1 MKYWFIIWLGI
12 GSHLAVAQS
21 ISFKSID
28 SLASNANYAEAI
40 QQVDRLLANATTP
53 SNDILLKNKKA
64 ELLLSQGNVN
74 EAEAILKNLT
84 TSDRFLEAVVLSTRG
99 KLSLTKG
106 RFDLA
111 KENLEAALN
120 LFTESQQSNST
131 EATQCLASL
140 ASYYVATGKYNQAEE
155 YETAA
160 LQLKRKV
167 KGENSEE
174 VAASYNNLGLIY
186 LASDPDKAIEYY
198 EKALSTYQKIHDAN
212 HPKMAIANTN
222 LGIAYNQLKLFG
234 DAINYFEAAKKIW
247 EKIYPNGHPNQ
258 SIVLRNLG
266 RAYALQKNPKAAI
279 EYYKQAITIYQKAYE
294 SKHPDLASAYNE
306 LGAIYLRQNDY
317 DEAINHFQRALIAN
331 SPSFQSE
338 DIKQNPNGIEFYN
351 PSVLVYSL
359 NLKAQA
365 LEEKYLGKTLKLED
379 LKIALNCLYSSDS
392 LIDEIRHQSSDENDK
407 LALGSRAA
415 EVYED
420 GVRIAMIISENV
432 LRPQP
437 YLEKAFYFAEKSKS
451 AVLQE
456 SIADAQAKSFSGIPA
471 ALLEEEKTIKSTIA
485 FITQKLAQKPS
496 EQELQQLRKQLF
508 DANAL
513 YRSFIA
519 RLEKDY
525 PNYFNLKFSQPTL
538 KVSDIQRSISN
549 ETAVLSYFIAEKNN
563 KLYLF
568 QITTKSL
575 KAKIISLPPNLE
587 RTIKGFTNGIL
598 YSEFNT
604 YQKSANILSPVLLP
618 SLPSSIKEL
627 IIIPTGKLS
636 TLPFEA
642 LTTSRIKGSDFSQV
656 EYAVR
661 RYAIG
666 YEFSSSLL
674 IQKKETAEVPNPSIF
689 LCAPVRFDI
698 ETGLSELPGTQQE
711 VNTIA
716 SLFQGRNKSVLFA
729 DANEVTIKS
738 PEVSSYQYLHFAT
751 HGIVDEVNPE
761 SSRIFLS
768 AFAKEDGNLYAGEIY
783 NLNLNA
789 QLTVLSACQTG
800 LGKVSK
806 GEGVI
811 GLSRALVYAGSKN
824 IIVSFWSVADEST
837 SLLMTDFY
845 TLLLKQKNP
854 SFKRALQQ
862 SKLKMIESGKYAA
875 PFYWAPFVL
884 IGK

>member
-1 MKYWFIIWLGI
+1 MKYFSFFLVWICCH
-12 GSHLAVAQS
+12 SVSAQI

-28 SLASNANYAEAI
+28 SLASSANYTQAMNE
-40 QQVDRLLANATTP
+40 VDRLLSKSPTP
-53 SNDILLKNKKA
+53 TNEILLKNKKA
-64 ELLLSQGNVN
+64 ELQLAQGNIN
-74 EAEAILKNLT
+74 GAESILKSIS
-84 TSDRFLEAVVLSTRG
+84 TSDQFLEAVLSSTGG
-99 KLSLTKG
+99 KLNLTKG

-111 KENLEAALN
+111 KENLETALS
-120 LFTESQQSNST
+120 LFIASHQENSP
-131 EATQCLASL
+131 EAIQCLASL

-155 YETAA
+155 FETAA

-167 KGENSEE
+167 KGESSEE

-186 LASDPDKAIEYY
+186 LASNPDKAIEYY
-198 EKALSTYQKIHDAN
+198 EKALNTYQKIHDAN

-234 DAINYFEAAKKIW
+234 DAINYFETAKKIW
-247 EKIYPNGHPNQ
+247 EKIYPSGHPNL

-279 EYYKQAITIYQKAYE
+279 DYYKQAIAIYQKAYE
-294 SKHPDLASAYNE
+294 SKHPDLASTYNE
-306 LGAIYLRQNDY
+306 LGAIYLGQNNY
-317 DEAINHFQRALIAN
+317 DDAIAYFQRALIAN
-331 SPSFQSE
+331 SPSFNSE
-338 DIKQNPNGIEFYN
+338 ELNRNPSGTEFYN

-379 LKIALNCLYSSDS
+379 LKMALNCLYSSDS
-392 LIDEIRHQSSDENDK
+392 LIDEIRHQSTDENDK

-437 YLEKAFYFAEKSKS
+437 YVEKAFYFAEKSKS

-471 ALLEEEKTIKSTIA
+471 ALLEEEKIIKSTIA
-485 FITQKLAQKPS
+485 LVTQKLAQKPS
-496 EQELQQLRKQLF
+496 EQEIQQLRRQLF
-508 DANAL
+508 EANAS
-513 YRSFIA
+513 YRLFTS
-519 RLEKDY
+519 RLEKEY
-525 PNYFNLKFSQPTL
+525 PNYFNLKFSQPTINM
-538 KVSDIQRSISN
+538 SEIQRVISPS
-549 ETAVLSYFIAEKNN
+549 TAVLSYFIAEKNN
-563 KLYLF
+563 RLYLF
-568 QITTKSL
+568 QITHKGIKVKT
-575 KAKIISLPPNLE
+575 ISLPANID

-598 YSEFNT
+598 YSEINT
-604 YQKSANILSPVLLP
+604 YQKSANILSPLLLP
-618 SLPSSIKEL
+618 SLPASIREL
-627 IIIPTGKLS
+627 IIIPTGKLG

-642 LTTSRIKGSDFSQV
+642 LSTARIKGGDFPQV
-656 EYAVR
+656 PYAIQ

-674 IQKKETAEVPNPSIF
+674 IQKREIAESASPSIF
-689 LCAPVRFDI
+689 LCAPVKFD
-698 ETGLSELPGTQQE
+698 EQTGLSELPGTQQE

-716 SLFQGRNKSVLFA
+716 NLFQGRNKSVLFA

-738 PEVSSYQYLHFAT
+738 PDLASYQYLHFAT
-751 HGIVDEVNPE
+751 HGIVDEINPE
-761 SSRIFLS
+761 SSKIFLNAS
-768 AFAKEDGNLYAGEIY
+768 AREDGNLYAGEIY

-789 QLTVLSACQTG
+789 HLTVLSACQTG

-811 GLSRALVYAGSKN
+811 GLSRALVYAGSRN

-837 SLLMTDFY
+837 SELMTDFY
-845 TLLLKQKNP
+845 TVLLRQKNP
-854 SFKRALQQ
+854 NFKQALQQ
-862 SKLKMIESGKYAA
+862 SKLKMIEGGKYAA

>member
-1 MKYWFIIWLGI
+1 MKYCLIFLLGI
-12 GSHLAVAQS
+12 SSHLVVAQT
-21 ISFKSID
+21 ISFRSID

-40 QQVDRLLANATTP
+40 QQVDQLLSNSNIP
-53 SNDILLKNKKA
+53 SNAILLKNKKA
-64 ELLLSQGNVN
+64 ELLLLQGNVN
-74 EAEAILKNLT
+74 EAESLLANMNV
-84 TSDRFLEAVVLSTRG
+84 SDRFLEAVVLSTRG
-99 KLSLTKG
+99 KLNLTKG

-111 KENLEAALN
+111 KENLETALK
-120 LFTESQQSNST
+120 LFTETQQNNST
-131 EATQCLASL
+131 EAIQCLASL
-140 ASYYVATGKYNQAEE
+140 ASYCVATGKYNQAEE

-198 EKALSTYQKIHDAN
+198 EKALNTYQKIHDAN

-279 EYYKQAITIYQKAYE
+279 EYYKQAIAIYQKAYAN
-294 SKHPDLASAYNE
+294 KHPDLASTYNE
-306 LGAIYLRQNDY
+306 IGAIYLGQNNY
-317 DEAINHFQRALIAN
+317 DEAIRHFQRALIAN
-331 SPSFQSE
+331 SPSFHSE
-338 DIKQNPNGIEFYN
+338 DIRQNPTGIEFYN

-392 LIDEIRHQSSDENDK
+392 LIDEIRHQSADENDK
-407 LALGSRAA
+407 LSLGSRAA

-456 SIADAQAKSFSGIPA
+456 SIADAQAKSFSGIPPT
-471 ALLEEEKTIKSTIA
+471 LLEEEKVIKSTIA
-485 FITQKLAQKPS
+485 FVTQKLAQKPS
-496 EQELQQLRKQLF
+496 EQEIQQLRTQLF
-508 DANAL
+508 NANAS
-513 YRSFIA
+513 YRSFITK
-519 RLEKDY
+519 LEKEY

-538 KVSDIQRSISN
+538 KVSEIQRSISK
-549 ETAVLSYFIAEKNN
+549 ETAVLSYFIAEKNS

-568 QITTKSL
+568 QITNKGL
-575 KAKIISLPPNLE
+575 KVKTISLPANLD

-598 YSEFNT
+598 FSEFTT
-604 YQKSANILSPVLLP
+604 YQKSTSVLSPLLLP
-618 SLPSSIKEL
+618 SLPSSIREL

-642 LTTSRIKGSDFSQV
+642 LTIERIKGSDFSQV
-656 EYAVR
+656 AYAAK

-674 IQKKETAEVPNPSIF
+674 IQKKEVTEISSPSIF
-689 LCAPVRFDI
+689 LCAPVKFD
-698 ETGLSELPGTQQE
+698 EQTGLSELPGTQQE

-716 SLFQGRNKSVLFA
+716 NLFQGRNKSVLFG

-738 PEVSSYQYLHFAT
+738 PDLTSYQYLHFAT

-768 AFAKEDGNLYAGEIY
+768 AFAAEDGNLYAGEIY

-845 TLLLKQKNP
+845 SILLKQQNP
-854 SFKRALQQ
+854 SFKQALKQA
-862 SKLKMIESGKYAA
+862 KLKMIQSGKYAA

>member
-1 MKYWFIIWLGI
+1 MRLLFLATLIVL
-12 GSHLAVAQS
+12 SHLLVAQTVL
-21 ISFKSID
+21 FKKID
-28 SLASNANYAEAI
+28 SLTTVGSYQLAI
-40 QQVDRLLANATTP
+40 LEVEKNLE
-53 SNDILLKNKKA
+53 LKNSETSTALLRAKKA
-64 ELLLSQGNVN
+64 ELYLYQGNFALASDALRN
-74 EAEAILKNLT
+74 I
-84 TSDRFLEAVVLSTRG
+84 TSTDPFIQALVLSTSG
-99 KLSLTKG
+99 KINLTKG

-111 KENLEAALN
+111 QDDLERSLSLYKSVNQENSPEAI
-120 LFTESQQSNST
+120 
-131 EATQCLASL
+131 QCLASL

-155 YETAA
+155 FETAA
-160 LQLKRKV
+160 LQLKLKV
-167 KGENSEE
+167 KGETSEE

-234 DAINYFEAAKKIW
+234 DAINYFETAKKIW

-266 RAYALQKNPKAAI
+266 RAYALQKNQKVAI
-279 EYYKQAITIYQKAYE
+279 DYYTQAIAIYQKAYGN
-294 SKHPDLASAYNE
+294 KHPDLAGTYNE
-306 LGAIYLRQNDY
+306 LGSIYLSQTNY
-317 DEAINHFQRALIAN
+317 DDAIANFQRALIAN
-331 SPSFQSE
+331 SPSFSSE
-338 DIKQNPNGIEFYN
+338 DVKSNPTGIEFYN

-365 LEEKYLGKTLKLED
+365 LEEKYIGKTLKLED
-379 LKIALNCLYSSDS
+379 LKMALGCLYLSDS
-392 LIDEIRHQSSDENDK
+392 LIDEIRHQSADENDK
-407 LALGSRAA
+407 LSLGSRAA

-420 GVRIAMIISENV
+420 GVRIAMIVSENV

-456 SIADAQAKSFSGIPA
+456 SIADAQAKSFTGIPPT
-471 ALLEEEKTIKSTIA
+471 LLEEEKVIKSTIA
-485 FITQKLAQKPS
+485 LVTQKLAQKPT
-496 EQELQQLRKQLF
+496 EQEIQQLRRELF
-508 DANAL
+508 DANAS
-513 YRSFIA
+513 YRAFTS
-519 RLEKDY
+519 RLEKEY
-525 PNYFNLKFSQPTL
+525 PNYFNLKFSKPTL
-538 KVSDIQRSISN
+538 KVSEIQRSISDT
-549 ETAVLSYFIAEKNN
+549 TAVLSYFIAEKNN

-568 QITTKSL
+568 QITQKGL
-575 KAKIISLPPNLE
+575 KVKTVSLPSSLD

-598 YSEFNT
+598 YTEFNT
-604 YQKSANILSPVLLP
+604 YQKSANVLSPLLLP
-618 SLPSSIKEL
+618 SLPSSIREL
-627 IIIPTGKLS
+627 IVIPTGKLG

-642 LTTSRIKGSDFSQV
+642 LSTSRIKGGDFRQI
-656 EYAVR
+656 A
-661 RYAIG
+661 YAIQRYSIS

-674 IQKKETAEVPNPSIF
+674 LQKKEIAFSASPSIF
-689 LCAPVRFDI
+689 LCAPIKFNSQ
-698 ETGLSELPGTQQE
+698 TGLSELPGTQKE
-711 VNTIA
+711 VTTIA
-716 SLFQGRNKSVLFA
+716 NLFQGRNKSVLFA
-729 DANEVTIKS
+729 DANELTIKS
-738 PEVSSYQYLHFAT
+738 PDLASYQYLHFAT
-751 HGIVDEVNPE
+751 HGIVDEINPE
-761 SSRIFLS
+761 SSKIFLS
-768 AFAKEDGNLYAGEIY
+768 ASAKEDGNLYAGEIY

-811 GLSRALVYAGSKN
+811 GLSRALVYAGSQN

-845 TLLLKQKNP
+845 TALLKQKN
-854 SFKRALQQ
+854 SNFKRALQQ
-862 SKLKMIESGKYAA
+862 SKLKMIQSGNYAA

>member
-1 MKYWFIIWLGI
+1 MKYWLILLFGI
-12 GSHLAVAQS
+12 GHYLALSQS
-21 ISFKSID
+21 ISFRSID
-28 SLASNANYAEAI
+28 SLASNANYTEAI
-40 QQVDRLLANATTP
+40 QQVDRLLSNSNTP
-53 SNDILLKNKKA
+53 SYDILLKNKKA
-64 ELLLSQGNVN
+64 ELLLAKGEVN
-74 EAEAILKNLT
+74 EAESLLATINV
-84 TSDRFLEAVVLSTRG
+84 SDRFLEAVVLSTRG
-99 KLSLTKG
+99 KLNLTKG

-111 KENLEAALN
+111 KENLEAASN
-120 LFTESQQSNST
+120 LFIETQQNNST
-131 EATQCLASL
+131 EAIQCLASL

-155 YETAA
+155 YELAS

-186 LASDPDKAIEYY
+186 LASDPDKAIEFY

-266 RAYALQKNPKAAI
+266 RAYALQKNPKVAI
-279 EYYKQAITIYQKAYE
+279 EYYKQAIAIYQKAYKG
-294 SKHPDLASAYNE
+294 KHPDLASTYNE
-306 LGAIYLRQNDY
+306 LGAIFLGQSNYE
-317 DEAINHFQRALIAN
+317 EAINHFQRALIAN
-331 SPSFQSE
+331 SPSFNSE
-338 DIKQNPNGIEFYN
+338 DVQRNPIGIEFYN

-456 SIADAQAKSFSGIPA
+456 SIADAQAKSFSGIPSN
-471 ALLEEEKTIKSTIA
+471 LLEEEKVIKSTIA
-485 FITQKLAQKPS
+485 FVTQKLAQKPS
-496 EQELQQLRKQLF
+496 EEEVQQLRTQLF
-508 DANAL
+508 NANTS
-513 YRSFIA
+513 YRTFIS

-538 KVSDIQRSISN
+538 KVGEIQRAISN
-549 ETAVLSYFIAEKNN
+549 ETAVLSYFIAEKNK
-563 KLYLF
+563 KLYIF
-568 QITTKSL
+568 QITTKGL
-575 KAKIISLPPNLE
+575 KAKTVSLPSNLD
-587 RTIKGFTNGIL
+587 RWFKGFTNSVL
-598 YSEFNT
+598 HSEFKT
-604 YQKSANILSPVLLP
+604 YKKSTNVLSPLFLP
-618 SLPSSIKEL
+618 SLPSNIKEL
-627 IIIPTGKLS
+627 IIIPTGRLS

-642 LTTSRIKGSDFSQV
+642 LATERIKGEDFSQV
-656 EYAVR
+656 AYAAK

-674 IQKKETAEVPNPSIF
+674 IQKKDISNIASPSIF
-689 LCAPVRFDI
+689 LCAPVKFD
-698 ETGLSELPGTQQE
+698 EQTGLSELPGTQQE

-716 SLFQGRNKSVLFA
+716 SLFQGRNKSVLFS

-738 PEVSSYQYLHFAT
+738 PELTAYQYLHFAT

-768 AFAKEDGNLYAGEIY
+768 SFAKEDGNLYAGEIY

-837 SLLMTDFY
+837 SILMTDFY
-845 TLLLKQKNP
+845 SLLLKQKDT
-854 SFKRALQQ
+854 SFKQALQQ
-862 SKLKMIESGKYAA
+862 SKLKMIQSGKYAA

>member
-1 MKYWFIIWLGI
+1 MKYWIIFLTEI
-12 GSHLAVAQS
+12 GSYCAVAQS
-21 ISFKSID
+21 FSFRSID
-28 SLASNANYAEAI
+28 SLASTANYTEAV
-40 QQVDRLLANATTP
+40 QQVDRLLAHTTTP
-53 SNDILLKNKKA
+53 SNAILLKNKKA
-64 ELLLSQGNVN
+64 ELLLAQGNIN
-74 EAEAILKNLT
+74 DAESLLKSLST
-84 TSDRFLEAVVLSTRG
+84 GDPFLEAVLLSTGG
-99 KLSLTKG
+99 KLNLTKG

-111 KENLEAALN
+111 KENLETALS
-120 LFTESQQSNST
+120 LFTTLQQENSP

-140 ASYYVATGKYNQAEE
+140 ASYFVATGKYNQAEE
-155 YETAA
+155 FEIAA
-160 LQLKRKV
+160 LQLNRKV
-167 KGENSEE
+167 KGESSEE

-198 EKALSTYQKIHDAN
+198 EKALNTYKEIHNTN

-234 DAINYFEAAKKIW
+234 DAINYFETAQKIW

-279 EYYKQAITIYQKAYE
+279 DYYKQAIAIYQKSYE
-294 SKHPDLASAYNE
+294 GKHPDLASTYNE
-306 LGAIYLRQNDY
+306 LGAIYLGQNNY
-317 DEAINHFQRALIAN
+317 DDAIAYFQRALIAN
-331 SPSFQSE
+331 SPSFNSAE
-338 DIKQNPNGIEFYN
+338 LNRNPSGTAFYN

-365 LEEKYLGKTLKLED
+365 LEEKYYGQTLKLED
-379 LKIALNCLYSSDS
+379 LKMALNCLYSSDS
-392 LIDEIRHQSSDENDK
+392 LIDEIRHQSTDENDK

-420 GVRIAMIISENV
+420 GVRIAMVISENV
-432 LRPQP
+432 LRPKP

-471 ALLEEEKTIKSTIA
+471 ALLEEEKVIKSTIA
-485 FITQKLAQKPS
+485 LVTQKLAQKPS
-496 EQELQQLRKQLF
+496 EQEIQQLQRQLF
-508 DANAL
+508 EANAS
-513 YRSFIA
+513 YRAFSS
-519 RLEKDY
+519 RLEKEY
-525 PNYFNLKFSQPTL
+525 PNYFNLKFSQPAIN
-538 KVSDIQRSISN
+538 VSEIQRVISSSS
-549 ETAVLSYFIAEKNN
+549 AVLSYFIAEKNN

-568 QITTKSL
+568 QITHQGL
-575 KAKIISLPPNLE
+575 KVKTISLPTLID
-587 RTIKGFTNGIL
+587 RAIKGFTNGIL
-598 YSEFNT
+598 YSEINT
-604 YQKSANILSPVLLP
+604 YQKSANVLSPLLLP
-618 SLPSSIKEL
+618 SLPSSIREL
-627 IIIPTGKLS
+627 IIIPAGKLG

-642 LTTSRIKGSDFSQV
+642 LSTTRMKAEDFLKV
-656 EYAVR
+656 NYAIQ

-674 IQKKETAEVPNPSIF
+674 IQKREVAEPATPSIF
-689 LCAPVRFDI
+689 LCAPVKFD
-698 ETGLSELPGTQQE
+698 EQTGLSELPGTQQE

-716 SLFQGRNKSVLFA
+716 NLFHGRNKSVLFA

-738 PEVSSYQYLHFAT
+738 PDLASYQYLHFAT
-751 HGIVDEVNPE
+751 HGVVDEINPE
-761 SSRIFLS
+761 SSKIFLS

-837 SLLMTDFY
+837 SILMTDFY
-845 TLLLKQKNP
+845 TMLLQQKNP
-854 SFKRALQQ
+854 NFKMALQQ
-862 SKLKMIESGKYAA
+862 SKLKMIRGVKYAP

>member
-1 MKYWFIIWLGI
+1 MKLSLLLSFTFLT
-12 GSHLAVAQS
+12 HLLVAQTQS
-21 ISFKSID
+21 LKKID
-28 SLASNANYAEAI
+28 SLITIGNYPLGMLEVEKNLKSESSETITA
-40 QQVDRLLANATTP
+40 
-53 SNDILLKNKKA
+53 LLKTKKA
-64 ELLLSQGNVN
+64 ELYLYQGDF
-74 EAEAILKNLT
+74 AMA
-84 TSDRFLEAVVLSTRG
+84 SDALRMISSTDPFVQAVVLSISG
-99 KLSLTKG
+99 KISLTKG

-111 KENLEAALN
+111 KDDLESALGLYKSIN
-120 LFTESQQSNST
+120 QESSP
-131 EATQCLASL
+131 EAIQCLASL

-155 YETAA
+155 FETAA
-160 LQLKRKV
+160 LQLKLKV

-198 EKALSTYQKIHDAN
+198 EKALSTYQKIHN
-212 HPKMAIANTN
+212 EYHPKMAIANTN

-266 RAYALQKNPKAAI
+266 RAYALQKNQKVATD
-279 EYYKQAITIYQKAYE
+279 YYSQAIAIYQKAYGN
-294 SKHPDLASAYNE
+294 KHPDLAGTYNE
-306 LGAIYLRQNDY
+306 LGSIYLGQANY
-317 DEAINHFQRALIAN
+317 DDAITNFQRALIAN
-331 SPSFQSE
+331 SPSFASE
-338 DIKQNPNGIEFYN
+338 DVRTNPTGTEFYN

-365 LEEKYLGKTLKLED
+365 LEEKYIGKTLRLED
-379 LKIALNCLYSSDS
+379 LKMALNCLYLSDS
-392 LIDEIRHQSSDENDK
+392 LIDEIRHQSADENDK
-407 LALGSRAA
+407 LSLGSRAA

-432 LRPQP
+432 LRPQA

-471 ALLEEEKTIKSTIA
+471 ALLEEEKVIKSTIA
-485 FITQKLAQKPS
+485 LLTQKLAQKPS
-496 EQELQQLRKQLF
+496 EQEIQPLRKQLF
-508 DANAL
+508 DANAS
-513 YRSFIA
+513 YRSFTN
-519 RLEKDY
+519 RLEKEY
-525 PNYFNLKFSQPTL
+525 PNYFNLKFSKPTL
-538 KVSDIQRSISN
+538 KVSEIQRAITDT
-549 ETAVLSYFIAEKNN
+549 TAVLSYFIAEKNN

-568 QITTKSL
+568 QITRSAL
-575 KAKIISLPPNLE
+575 KVKTVSLPLNVD
-587 RTIKGFTNGIL
+587 RTLKGFTNSVL

-604 YQKSANILSPVLLP
+604 YQKSANTLSPILLP
-618 SLPSSIKEL
+618 SLPTSISEL
-627 IIIPTGKLS
+627 IIIPTGKLG

-642 LTTSRIKGSDFSQV
+642 LATSRIKGTDFRQV
-656 EYAVR
+656 P
-661 RYAIG
+661 YAIQRFSIS

-674 IQKKETAEVPNPSIF
+674 LQKKESALSASPSIF
-689 LCAPVRFDI
+689 LCAPIKFDSQ
-698 ETGLSELPGTQQE
+698 TGLSELPGTQKE

-716 SLFQGRNKSVLFA
+716 QLFQGRNKSVLFA
-729 DANEVTIKS
+729 DADEVTIKS
-738 PEVSSYQYLHFAT
+738 PELASYQYLHFAT
-751 HGIVDEVNPE
+751 HGIVDEINPE
-761 SSRIFLS
+761 SSKIFLS
-768 AFAKEDGNLYAGEIY
+768 ASAKEDGNLYAGEIY

-800 LGKVSK
+800 LGKISK

-811 GLSRALVYAGSKN
+811 GLSRALIYAGSQT

-845 TLLLKQKNP
+845 TLLLQQKKNN
-854 SFKRALQQ
+854 FKRALQLA
-862 SKLKMIESGKYAA
+862 KIKMIQSGNYTA
-875 PFYWAPFVL
+875 PFYWAPFVM

>member
-1 MKYWFIIWLGI
+1 MKYWFIILLGI
-12 GSHLAVAQS
+12 GSHLSVAQS
-21 ISFKSID
+21 PSFRSID
-28 SLASNANYAEAI
+28 SLASNANYSQAI
-40 QQVDRLLANATTP
+40 QQVDRLLANATNL
-53 SNDILLKNKKA
+53 SNTILLKNKKA
-64 ELLLSQGNVN
+64 ELLLAQGNVN
-74 EAEAILKNLT
+74 EAETILKNLSVT
-84 TSDRFLEAVVLSTRG
+84 DRFLEAVVLSTRG
-99 KLSLTKG
+99 KLNLIKG

-111 KENLEAALN
+111 KENLETASS
-120 LFTESQQSNST
+120 LFNESQQSNSP
-131 EATQCLASL
+131 EAIQCLASL

-155 YETAA
+155 FEMAA

-279 EYYKQAITIYQKAYE
+279 EYYQQAIAIYQKAYE
-294 SKHPDLASAYNE
+294 SKHPDLASTYNE
-306 LGAIYLRQNDY
+306 LGAIYLGQSNY
-317 DEAINHFQRALIAN
+317 DDAIANFQRALIAN
-331 SPSFQSE
+331 SPSFYSE
-338 DIKQNPNGIEFYN
+338 DVKQNPSGIEFYN

-392 LIDEIRHQSSDENDK
+392 LIDEIRHQSTDENDK
-407 LALGSRAA
+407 LSLGSRAA

-432 LRPQP
+432 FRPQT

-471 ALLEEEKTIKSTIA
+471 SLLEEEKVIKSTIA
-485 FITQKLAQKPS
+485 LVTQKLAQKPS
-496 EQELQQLRKQLF
+496 EQEVQQLRRQLF
-508 DANAL
+508 EVNNS
-513 YRSFIA
+513 YRSFTD
-519 RLEKDY
+519 RLEKEY
-525 PNYFNLKFSQPTL
+525 PNYFNLKFSKPIL
-538 KVSDIQRSISN
+538 KISEIQRAISN

-568 QITTKSL
+568 QITTKGL
-575 KAKIISLPPNLE
+575 RVKTISLPSNLD

-604 YQKSANILSPVLLP
+604 YQKSANVLSPLLLP
-618 SLPSSIKEL
+618 SLSSSIQEL
-627 IIIPTGKLS
+627 IIIPTGKLG

-642 LTTSRIKGSDFSQV
+642 LSTTRIKGGDFTQV
-656 EYAVR
+656 RYAIQ

-674 IQKKETAEVPNPSIF
+674 LQKKEVTTSTIPSIF
-689 LCAPVRFDI
+689 LCAPVKFD
-698 ETGLSELPGTQQE
+698 EQTGLSELPGTQQE

-716 SLFQGRNKSVLFA
+716 NLFQGKNKSILFA
-729 DANEVTIKS
+729 DANEVNIKS
-738 PEVSSYQYLHFAT
+738 PDLASYQYLHFAT

-761 SSRIFLS
+761 SSKIFLS
-768 AFAKEDGNLYAGEIY
+768 ASGKEDGNLYAGEIY

-845 TLLLKQKNP
+845 SILLKQKDP

-862 SKLKMIESGKYAA
+862 SKLKMIRSGKYAA